1 MSRSRNNNL
10 LFGISLWI
18 PAVVL
23 VVAAFFTSLGFNNNC
38 GGYLVRASN
47 ANTIQLAHQELSR
60 SISYL
65 EAEGI
70 TSGYTSI
77 IYRTPDEDIEYWYR
91 NLKAAQS
98 ELAGL
103 LAQGEKV
110 SALEQSNC
118 LLKLRDTLMDHSGE
132 NGKEALTMP
141 HGISRYPSNGKFA
154 VWLIIAAGMALV
166 GTIIAGVKD

>member
-1 MSRSRNNNL
+1 MDSGCRSGFGSRQQRQ
-10 LFGISLWI
+10 
-18 PAVVL
+18 
-23 VVAAFFTSLGFNNNC
+23 
-38 GGYLVRASN
+38 Y
-47 ANTIQLAHQELSR
+47 
-60 SISYL
+60 
-65 EAEGI
+65 
-70 TSGYTSI
+70 
-77 IYRTPDEDIEYWYR
+77 D
-91 NLKAAQS
+91 
-98 ELAGL
+98 
-103 LAQGEKV
+103 